1 MKMMFLSRADIEK
14 VLDMKSTI
22 EGVREVYR
30 LKSLGQT
37 AVWDRRRSG
46 RSSHTIS
53 TTRTA

>member
-37 AVWDRRRSG
+37 AVWPL
-46 RSSHTIS
+46 IS
-53 TTRTA
+53 YDFDDPHGVWI

>member
-22 EGVREVYR
+22 NRSG
-30 LKSLGQT
+30 G
-37 AVWDRRRSG
+37 RRSG

-53 TTRTA
+53 TTRTASWT